1 MGNTVVVLPSQTN
14 PLPAVELYRILDC
27 SDVPGGV
34 VNIITG
40 LHAEM
45 MPTIAGHDDVD
56 AAWDFGEHGGETE
69 RLSIGNLKQT
79 WLPHGA
85 ADWEAFEG
93 REMLRRAT
101 QVKNVW
107 VPVGE

>member
-1 MGNTVVVLPSQTN
+1 VVVLPSE
-14 PLPAVELYRILDC
+14 PEPGPAVELYRILDY

-34 VNIITG
+34 FNLLTG

-45 MPTIAGHDDVD
+45 APTLAGHDDVD
-56 AAWDFGEHGGETE
+56 AIWHFGDPEGAKEAE

-79 WLPHGA
+79 WTA
-85 ADWEAFEG
+85 TRSIEWETFVGPEI
-93 REMLRRAT
+93 LRRST